1 MSTDQHPGTTGR
13 ADTALLRV
21 AAGARHR
28 LHLSLVSLVYVLLAV
43 PALALLILVS
53 VSMSVAVVGVGLALL
68 LLLVPLTSQL
78 ADVHRRLAGHVLGTT
93 IERPYR
99 STSGESGLGVL
110 RAWSG
115 DGARWREYGWLWV
128 RTTLSWATAWI
139 ALGLLLGVL
148 WYLVFPLVW
157 GLAPRGVFETNY
169 GIVTT
174 DTQAKA
180 FLEWIFLVI
189 AVWLWWVL
197 TPPLVRFL
205 AVMDRAMLG
214 PGRDELE
221 ARVEQVSR
229 SRAETVDHSAAEV
242 RRIERDLHDG
252 AQARLVALGMNLGL
266 ARELLETDPA
276 AAARLLAEAQE
287 TTTTTLGDIRSVVR
301 GIHPPVLADRGLVG
315 AVQALALDLALPVS
329 VLADVPGRPPLPVES
344 AVYFAVAEGLANVT
358 KHAGATRATVALA
371 WADGVLTASVTDD
384 GRGGADVTDG
394 TGLAG
399 VARRIEA
406 LDGTM
411 GLDSPTGGPTVLTLE
426 VPCASSSARTTH
438 SSGTD

>member
-1 MSTDQHPGTTGR
+1 MSTELRMGR
-13 ADTALLRV
+13 ADSALLRIG
-21 AAGARHR
+21 AGLRER
-28 LHLSLVSLVYVLLAV
+28 LVLSLVALAYVLLAV

-53 VSMSVAVVGVGLALL
+53 VSMSVAVLGVGLALL
-68 LLLVPLTSQL
+68 LLLVPLASQL

-93 IERPYR
+93 IERPYAR
-99 STSGESGLGVL
+99 GGGSGLGVL
-110 RAWSG
+110 RTWSA
-115 DGARWREYGWLWV
+115 DGARWRDYGWLWV
-128 RTTLSWATAWI
+128 RVTLSWATAWI
-139 ALGLLLGVL
+139 AFGLLLGML

-157 GLAPRGVFETNY
+157 AVTPDGTFVTNY
-169 GIVTT
+169 GVVRI

-180 FLEWIFLVI
+180 FLEWIFL
-189 AVWLWWVL
+189 AVALWLWWVL

-205 AVMDRAMLG
+205 AVLDRAMLG
-214 PGRDELE
+214 PGREALE

-229 SRAETVDHSAAEV
+229 SRAESIDHSASEV

-315 AVQALALDLALPVS
+315 AVHALSLDLALPVS
-329 VLADVPGRPPLPVES
+329 VLADLPGRPPLPVES
-344 AVYFAVAEGLANVT
+344 AIYFAVAEGLANVT
-358 KHAGATRATVALA
+358 KHAGATRATVALG

-384 GRGGADVTDG
+384 GHGGADVASG

-399 VARRIEA
+399 VARRVSA

-411 GLDSPTGGPTVLTLE
+411 GIVSPPGGPTVLTLE
-426 VPCASSSARTTH
+426 VPCALSSARTTR
-438 SSGTD
+438 SSATD